1 MASLSVDLP
10 AVTILPATQ
19 TGIETTTQST
29 KKPKVIS
36 SKSSRFNVP
45 MIGRGRA
52 IKTPVVSVGFSV
64 CYFIYNTVI

>member
-1 MASLSVDLP
+1 
-10 AVTILPATQ
+10 
-19 TGIETTTQST
+19 
-29 KKPKVIS
+29 
-36 SKSSRFNVP
+36 